1 MKSDVEH
8 WEHNYPLC
16 CREPPIDFFLFF
28 SLSENYQ
35 EPGEFK

>member
-8 WEHNYPLC
+8 CEYNYPLC
-16 CREPPIDFFLFF
+16 CRESPIDLFF
-28 SLSENYQ
+28 FPSLSENYQ